1 MLTGKI
7 WKKAFGLLLLGVFA
21 FSSYGVSQV
30 YQELNRREAYQVQAN
45 KRQRQTHQQLK
56 LEIEEG
62 QNKQARFS
70 RRVVVKF
77 P

>member
-1 MLTGKI
+1 MTEMV
-7 WKKAFGLLLLGVFA
+7 WKKALGFLLLGVFA
-21 FSSYGVSQV
+21 FSSYGMGQV
-30 YQELNRREAYQVQAN
+30 YQELNRREAYQLQSA
-45 KRQRQTHQQLK
+45 KRQHQTHQQLK

-62 QNKQARFS
+62 QYKRASYS

>member
-1 MLTGKI
+1 MLTEKI
-7 WKKAFGLLLLGVFA
+7 WKKALGLLLLGVFA
-21 FSSYGVSQV
+21 FSSYGVSQI
-30 YQELNRREAYQVQAN
+30 YQELNRREAYEVQAN
-45 KRQRQTHQQLK
+45 KRQHKTHQQLK